1 MVIISQITPP
11 IVKHIIVLLIN
22 QTGEIKKNLKYL
34 IKVPL
39 LNIMEYAV
47 TITAVIRTSDHQFSY
62 VK

>member
-1 MVIISQITPP
+1 MISQMIPP
-11 IVKHIIVLLIN
+11 IEKHITVLLIS
-22 QTGEIKKNLKYL
+22 QTGEIKKNLIFL

-47 TITAVIRTSDHQFSY
+47 AMTAIISINDHQFSY